1 MKNWKYGIVATLL
14 LMIGAS
20 CEKDVTDL
28 MEQFYVESEGL
39 SCVKLDSINRFEMK
53 VTNYVN
59 LYPEEKEHPL
69 YVPIQEN
76 IKNALNIFN
85 IQINDEW
92 SDTIYVSY

>member
-1 MKNWKYGIVATLL
+1 MKNWIYGVLATLL

-39 SCVKLDSINRFEMK
+39 SCVKLDSINKFEMK

-59 LYPEEKEHPL
+59 VYPEEKEHPL
-69 YVPIQEN
+69 YVPIQNN
-76 IKNALNIFN
+76 IKHALNRFN
-85 IQINDEW
+85 VQIEDEW
-92 SDTIYVSY
+92 SDTLDVAY